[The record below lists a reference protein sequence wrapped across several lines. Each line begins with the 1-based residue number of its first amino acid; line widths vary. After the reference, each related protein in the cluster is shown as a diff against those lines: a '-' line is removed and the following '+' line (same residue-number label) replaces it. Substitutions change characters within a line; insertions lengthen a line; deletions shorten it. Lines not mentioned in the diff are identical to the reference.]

1 MDFFAAQDQARRNTG
16 RLVLFFSLAVLSLVV
31 MTNLLVMTIFGYL
44 NSGARPPAV
53 AFPFDWPAFLYIGA
67 VVVLVIVAG
76 SLYKISALSGGGDA
90 VAAMLGGEPIFGDEG
105 DLDRKKVINVVEEM
119 AIAAGTPVP
128 QVYLLQENGINAF
141 AAGFSTS
148 DAVIGVTSGAIRQL
162 NREQLQGVIAHEFSH
177 ILNGD
182 MRLNIRLVGI
192 LHGILLIGLI
202 GYRILRGTSSS
213 SGSRKGGGPLL
224 FLGAGLMV
232 IGYAGTF
239 FGKLIKA
246 AVSRQREFLADAA
259 AVQFTRNP
267 QGIGGALL
275 RIGGSQEGSLLKNPR
290 SAEISHAFF
299 SQGVS
304 VFFESLFA
312 THPPLAQRIK
322 RILPAW
328 DGTFPTPTAAGSGAT
343 AGSGGPA
350 GPVGAAGGALAGLA
364 GAAAVAS
371 VGRPTAAHLGYA
383 RQMLHDIP
391 ELLRKAARDPFAA
404 RALIC
409 YLVLDP
415 DENVRAGQLRHLKAN
430 ADRGV
435 HAETLK
441 LLREGG
447 ALLRPEQRLPLV
459 DLALPT
465 LRRLSEP
472 QYRVF
477 LANLNALIEADG
489 KISLFEWCLR
499 KIVVHHLEAVFGK
512 PAGPPPLHDGLDQ
525 VAGSCVVLLSVLAHA
540 VNHQGLGAADVFAAA
555 RAELGL
561 ALELAPRER
570 LGLAELDRA
579 LLELQRLPPLAK
591 ARLLKACAACVTAD
605 GRIVPVEAELLRAV
619 AATLDCPMPPL
630 LD

>member
-16 RLVLFFSLAVLSLVV
+16 RLVLFFALAVLSLVI
-31 MTNLLVMTIFGYL
+31 MTNLLVMVVFGFF
-44 NSGARPPAV
+44 RPTSIE
-53 AFPFDWPAFLYIGA
+53 FDWALFFAVGA
-67 VVVLVIVAG
+67 VVVLVVVAG
-76 SLYKISALSGGGDA
+76 SAYKIAALSGGGDA

-105 DLDRKKVINVVEEM
+105 DLDRRKVINVVEEM

-128 QVYLLQENGINAF
+128 QVYLLKEEGINAF
-141 AAGFSTS
+141 AAGFSSS

-182 MRLNIRLVGI
+182 MRLNVRLIGI
-192 LHGILLIGLI
+192 LNGILLIGLI
-202 GYRILRGTSSS
+202 GFRILRGTSNSS
-213 SGSRKGGGPLL
+213 SSRKGAGPLL
-224 FLGAGLMV
+224 FLGAGLML

-267 QGIGGALL
+267 QGIGGALM
-275 RIGGSQEGSLLKNPR
+275 RIGAIPDGSLLKNPK
-290 SAEISHAFF
+290 SAEISHFFF

-312 THPPLAQRIK
+312 THPPLTERIR
-322 RILPAW
+322 RILPGW
-328 DGTFPTPTAAGSGAT
+328 DGSF
-343 AGSGGPA
+343 PA
-350 GPVGAAGGALAGLA
+350 GASPAATVGKGEGGKTEELGGVSAGLVA
-364 GAAAVAS
+364 TEVVAS
-371 VGRPTAAHLGYA
+371 VGRPTEAHLGYA

-391 ELLRKAARDPFAA
+391 EVLRKAARDPFSA

-415 DENVRAGQLRHLKAN
+415 AQEVRDGQLLHLKAK

-435 HAETLK
+435 YAETLK
-441 LLREGG
+441 LVREGEG
-447 ALLRPEQRLPLV
+447 LLPEHRLPLV

-472 QYRVF
+472 QFRLF
-477 LANLNALIEADG
+477 LDNLNALMAADG

-499 KIVVHHLEAVFGK
+499 KIVAQHLGAAFGK
-512 PAGPPPLHDGLDQ
+512 PAGRRSLGGELDQ
-525 VAGSCVVLLSVLAHA
+525 VAGSCVVLLSVLVHA
-540 VNHQGLGAADVFAAA
+540 VNQEGIGAAGAFAAA
-555 RAELGL
+555 RSELGL
-561 ALELAPRER
+561 AIELAPQER
-570 LGLAELDRA
+570 LGLVELDRA
-579 LLELQRLPPLAK
+579 LLELNRLSPLLKAK
-591 ARLLKACAACVTAD
+591 VLKACAACVTAD
-605 GRIVPVEAELLRAV
+605 GRIVPLEAELLRAV
-619 AATLDCPMPPL
+619 AATLNCPMPPL
-630 LD
+630 VV